1 LVLLKLNEKAIMESS
16 YEEIMLAMFDILKS
30 PYFCSWDKILADTRR
45 QKMFT
50 LNLSSSR
57 SESNLPTET
66 NEGSLSQSAIMVT
79 DRQTDGSLTRPEEIL
94 GVSTTEQDYR
104 VSKYKDF
111 NVKPMS
117 RQEKV
122 NEPLL
127 HSLQAEYVQVAKK
140 IEQFWDSYG
149 KLNNKMKTHM
159 SKFNLDA

>member
-1 LVLLKLNEKAIMESS
+1 MVLLKLNEKAIMESS

-50 LNLSSSR
+50 LNLSSSN
-57 SESNLPTET
+57 SNIPTET
-66 NEGSLSQSAIMVT
+66 NESTIVT
-79 DRQTDGSLTRPEEIL
+79 DRQTDGSPTRPDEIL
-94 GVSTTEQDYR
+94 SVSTTEQDYR